1 MKRTSVKKKTL
12 SPVWNETFELSIPPG
27 AGLIILDMFNENR
40 ITRDDFLGRAVIDLS
55 QIQSGKHLKT
65 VKQLFQRSEK
75 SNVSGKKNIIIIFIF
90 LIVCHLFKYCILQ
103 VVYTLSTV
111 SYHSHISYVQYHMFN
126 TPGLRK
132 MKVIIQLKLLLQPS
146 I

>member
-1 MKRTSVKKKTL
+1 MSDILFFIAAYARHPHRNYVTYEYLKKNVKRTSVKKKTL

-75 SNVSGKKNIIIIFIF
+75 SNVSGKK
-90 LIVCHLFKYCILQ
+90 KYNNL
-103 VVYTLSTV
+103 Y
-111 SYHSHISYVQYHMFN
+111 F
-126 TPGLRK
+126 
-132 MKVIIQLKLLLQPS
+132 
-146 I
+146 